1 MDAAVNHFE
10 ARHPYELARAGY
22 AECVCRETGFRARD
36 KGTGTPS
43 QIRLPLCR
51 DGVTSQRQGLA
62 SLTCRQLHWT
72 GFSTFLSTTRTL
84 SQENGR
90 KQSDGAIVLKL
101 VNLIVDA
108 IVRAN

>member
-1 MDAAVNHFE
+1 LRGLCCETNETKLLSVDAAVNHFE

-51 DGVTSQRQGLA
+51 DGVSTKKAAESGLFA
-62 SLTCRQLHWT
+62 GVFRLCDLP
-72 GFSTFLSTTRTL
+72 
-84 SQENGR
+84 
-90 KQSDGAIVLKL
+90 AV
-101 VNLIVDA
+101 
-108 IVRAN
+108 